1 LSRCPQVEGGHHG
14 WIQSA
19 ILAAIVRT
27 QVDTLGSL
35 FRQVEKTFEDFSR
48 RTPFAGFG
56 DGAVLPKIDVAEDK
70 DGIDVIVE
78 LPGVDEKDID
88 VSLADGMLTIRG
100 EKRAE
105 RQESDKDKNWH
116 VVERSYGAFSRSI
129 ALPYDPDTGRA
140 EAKFENGVL
149 RVHLPKP
156 AEIARKEKKIE
167 ITKV

>member
-1 LSRCPQVEGGHHG
+1 MAGSNLPYLPPLFGRN
-14 WIQSA
+14 
-19 ILAAIVRT
+19 
-27 QVDTLGSL
+27 VDTLGSL

-48 RTPFAGFG
+48 RTPLAGFG

-105 RQESDKDKNWH
+105 REESDKDKNWH
-116 VVERSYGAFSRSI
+116 VMERSYGAFSRSI
-129 ALPYDPDTGRA
+129 ALPYDHDTGRA

>member
-1 LSRCPQVEGGHHG
+1 MAESNLPYLPPLFGRN
-14 WIQSA
+14 
-19 ILAAIVRT
+19 
-27 QVDTLGSL
+27 VDTLGSL

-56 DGAVLPKIDVAEDK
+56 DEAVLPKIDVAEDK
-70 DGIDVIVE
+70 DGIDVVVE

-105 RQESDKDKNWH
+105 REESDKDKNWH

-129 ALPYDPDTGRA
+129 ALPYDPDTGKA

-156 AEIARKEKKIE
+156 AEIARGQDPKK
-167 ITKV
+167 TTV

>member
-1 LSRCPQVEGGHHG
+1 
-14 WIQSA
+14 
-19 ILAAIVRT
+19 
-27 QVDTLGSL
+27 
-35 FRQVEKTFEDFSR
+35 
-48 RTPFAGFG
+48 
-56 DGAVLPKIDVAEDK
+56 
-70 DGIDVIVE
+70 
-78 LPGVDEKDID
+78 
-88 VSLADGMLTIRG
+88 
-100 EKRAE
+100 
-105 RQESDKDKNWH
+105 